1 MIKITNPMGKIS
13 LTEDYFAS
21 LIGNAITSC
30 YGVAGMA
37 VAGAKDGL
45 RTLVFGQDIP
55 EKGVV
60 VSAED
65 DQLGIDLHVK
75 VIYGVNISIIVE
87 NIRERVIYAVEH
99 DTNLKVKRINVKV
112 EDIITSDDE

>member
-60 VSAED
+60 VSVED
-65 DQLGIDLHVK
+65 DQLVIDLHIK
-75 VIYGVNISIIVE
+75 VIYGVNIATIVD
-87 NIRERVIYAVEH
+87 NIKERVSYAVEH
-99 DTNLKVKRINVKV
+99 ATNLKVKSITVSV
-112 EDIITSDDE
+112 DDIITE